1 MSTIFIVCLMVLNAT
16 FNNISVISWR
26 SVLFVEETGGPA
38 KKPVASHWQTLSHN
52 VVHLALIEIQNH
64 NIRCDR
70 HWLHIGANC
79 HTIVYTPNLTVVP
92 TSIYMVI
99 KIKRNVFP
107 PISTTWTTFS
117 HLKPLRTKMTTTY
130 DIGNLGP
137 DFGHVHLHKNG
148 GV

>member
-1 MSTIFIVCLMVLNAT
+1 VLCRKKKQLIFGADTEVVWSLQNIVLKVDNVLTYICYAFFQGLVKSRRSFDRENVHERQFTFTIVGNRENQVSCSDKLYHILLYT
-16 FNNISVISWR
+16 
-26 SVLFVEETGGPA
+26 
-38 KKPVASHWQTLSHN
+38 
-52 VVHLALIEIQNH
+52 VHLALIEIQNH

-107 PISTTWTTFS
+107 PICAYHT
-117 HLKPLRTKMTTTY
+117 
-130 DIGNLGP
+130 
-137 DFGHVHLHKNG
+137 
-148 GV
+148 